1 LKTFTETDSVKGT
14 FVSSNFGAETGEGL
28 GPRFNANSCAAC
40 HIQPAIGGTS
50 PFINPQFAIASDAGA
65 TNSIPFFITKNGPI
79 REARFP
85 LTVDANGQIV
95 QPAARD
101 GGVHALFTI
110 TGRQDAPG
118 CTIAQPPFQL
128 EQEQNNLSF
137 RIPTPLFGAGLIEA
151 IADST
156 ILASHSSTHTAR
168 LAMAIRGRE
177 NRGRENRTGNDS
189 TITRFGWKAQNKSL
203 SIFAGEAYNVEI
215 GVTNEL
221 FQNERDTEPTPLP
234 ASCIFNGIPE
244 DHTNFDQLHQSGA
257 TFTDIA
263 SDIVQFEIFMRF
275 LAPPAPS
282 CDSFARSCPYN
293 IQRGRAAFDRIGC
306 ALCHTPELAVSES
319 SSAAITNQGT
329 ARLFS
334 DLLVH
339 HMGERL
345 ADGVTQG
352 LAGDD
357 EFRTAPLWGAG
368 QRIFFLH
375 DGRTKNL
382 VDAIEQHASRG
393 SEANRV
399 ISKFNRLST
408 EDKQDIIN
416 FLRSL

>member
-1 LKTFTETDSVKGT
+1 
-14 FVSSNFGAETGEGL
+14 
-28 GPRFNANSCAAC
+28 
-40 HIQPAIGGTS
+40 
-50 PFINPQFAIASDAGA
+50 
-65 TNSIPFFITKNGPI
+65 
-79 REARFP
+79 
-85 LTVDANGQIV
+85 
-95 QPAARD
+95 
-101 GGVHALFTI
+101 
-110 TGRQDAPG
+110 
-118 CTIAQPPFQL
+118 
-128 EQEQNNLSF
+128 
-137 RIPTPLFGAGLIEA
+137 
-151 IADST
+151 
-156 ILASHSSTHTAR
+156 
-168 LAMAIRGRE
+168 
-177 NRGRENRTGNDS
+177 
-189 TITRFGWKAQNKSL
+189 
-203 SIFAGEAYNVEI
+203 
-215 GVTNEL
+215 
-221 FQNERDTEPTPLP
+221 
-234 ASCIFNGIPE
+234 
-244 DHTNFDQLHQSGA
+244 
-257 TFTDIA
+257 
-263 SDIVQFEIFMRF
+263 
-275 LAPPAPS
+275 
-282 CDSFARSCPYN
+282 
-293 IQRGRAAFDRIGC
+293 
-306 ALCHTPELAVSES
+306 PELAVSES